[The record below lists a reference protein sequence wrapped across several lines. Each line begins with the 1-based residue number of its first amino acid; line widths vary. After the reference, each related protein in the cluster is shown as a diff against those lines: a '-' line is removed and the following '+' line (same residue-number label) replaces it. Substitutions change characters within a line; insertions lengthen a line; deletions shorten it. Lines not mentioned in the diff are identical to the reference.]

1 MKSRIV
7 LFADEGKV
15 LTNGETYGTHIYLSE
30 KDNPE
35 NWHEITEEEYN
46 KIAIPENSAPAE

>member
-15 LTNGETYGTHIYLSE
+15 LTNGESYGTHIYLGE
-30 KDNPE
+30 NDDPE
-35 NWHEITEEEYN
+35 NWHEITEEEHN
-46 KIAIPENSAPAE
+46 KILSENNPEVI